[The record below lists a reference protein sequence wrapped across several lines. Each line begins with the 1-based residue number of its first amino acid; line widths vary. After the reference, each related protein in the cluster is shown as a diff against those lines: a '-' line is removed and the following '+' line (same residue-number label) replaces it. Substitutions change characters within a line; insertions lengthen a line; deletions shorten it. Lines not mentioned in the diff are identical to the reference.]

1 LKQRRAD
8 SRRAARLFI
17 FTILVTENNPCWF
30 FAKNVEP
37 EPSVRKFQTN
47 VKENNLMKQ
56 IINGILLTSFVVLLG
71 QNGAAQGFVN
81 LDFEDAN
88 VSAYGAGSIPAINGI
103 PGWSAYVNGSRV
115 SQILYNTINLDEPA
129 VTIQGTNSSSLTP
142 IQGNFSVLL
151 QGGSVYATGSSSAI
165 GQTGQIPITAQSLTF
180 WGGDNFVSFNGQPL
194 SIVLLG
200 IGSNPNYNIYG
211 ADISAFAGQTGQLL
225 FTAPKLT
232 GAIID
237 NIQFS
242 SSAVP
247 EPSEFALAALG
258 ALLLGFRRWRN
269 SR

>member
-1 LKQRRAD
+1 MKPIRK
-8 SRRAARLFI
+8 
-17 FTILVTENNPCWF
+17 IL
-30 FAKNVEP
+30 
-37 EPSVRKFQTN
+37 
-47 VKENNLMKQ
+47 
-56 IINGILLTSFVVLLG
+56 IILLLVLARNNQAQSFL
-71 QNGAAQGFVN
+71 N
-81 LDFEDAN
+81 LNFEAAN

-103 PGWSAYVNGSRV
+103 PGWTPYVNGSQV

-180 WGGDNFVSFNGQPL
+180 WGGDNYVSFNGQPL

-242 SSAVP
+242 SSTVP
-247 EPSEFALAALG
+247 EPSELALGALG
-258 ALLLGFRRWRN
+258 ALLFSFRRWRN
-269 SR
+269 SSR